1 MVSDP
6 MFGNLKVMAVSLW
19 LYKCILLLS
28 KLPKKFKIFA
38 KGNALVPCKYPSPIN
53 FSPYFSTS
61 NDHMKQLF
69 HIGLKKNQWLLSF
82 ISFPPPKKISWKEKR
97 GKKEKR
103 GENETEHEKDFLS
116 QYLILQIRTLMIRN
130 VRWLSWS
137 HKGLATGP
145 LNFHSVIFHVL
156 LLTSPWHF

>member
-82 ISFPPPKKISWKEKR
+82 ISSPPQKKNILEGKE
-97 GKKEKR
+97 GKKRKKR
-103 GENETEHEKDFLS
+103 RKRNRAWEGLLVSISDFANKDTDD
-116 QYLILQIRTLMIRN
+116 Q
-130 VRWLSWS
+130 
-137 HKGLATGP
+137 KC
-145 LNFHSVIFHVL
+145 
-156 LLTSPWHF
+156 